1 MKNRRRIIGYVAGC
15 LGAMLVLGITF
26 APFPRDARA
35 QAATE
40 PPDRPTVPN
49 PPTIIIDS
57 SDGAALTFTLENPS
71 TSLSVGT
78 DEDALDSRFFQKNAK
93 IEIRTPTNGLVG
105 EVNAAAIVLEGNQGV
120 MVAHTKVGSDDYL
133 SWTCVENGELHRLKP
148 GGENGKV
155 PPCMWNPKATSTS
168 KFRGRKDAGGGY
180 NDKRLYI
187 SGGSY

>member
-1 MKNRRRIIGYVAGC
+1 MKNARRTIGSVTGC
-15 LGAMLVLGITF
+15 LAAMFVVGVAC
-26 APFPRDARA
+26 APSLRDARA
-35 QAATE
+35 QATTE
-40 PPDRPTVPN
+40 PPGRPTVPN

-57 SDGAALTFTLENPS
+57 SDGTALAFMLDPS
-71 TSLSVGT
+71 TSLSLGT

-93 IEIRTPTNGLVG
+93 IEIRTSANAPVG

-120 MVAHTKVGSDDYL
+120 MVAHTKVGNDDHL
-133 SWTCVENGELHRLKP
+133 SWTCVENGELRRLKP

-155 PPCMWNPKATSTS
+155 PPCMWSPKAMSTS